1 MTPKPNHTR
10 HMQIIGMGE
19 SRDEGQF
26 LDLLITTGGRRRPAL
41 LSLRDAG
48 KFPRDALA
56 SLDANLLT
64 EEARRESLRRFQ
76 EAARTMRPTFDVI
89 TRPGWAGDAFV
100 FPDETFIPGEAN
112 LAVWLHRDHLP
123 YGLKFKSKGTVK
135 EWQPSPIWHAG
146 TAG

>member
-19 SRDEGQF
+19 SRDEGHF

-100 FPDETFIPGEAN
+100 FPDETFIQG
-112 LAVWLHRDHLP
+112 
-123 YGLKFKSKGTVK
+123 K
-135 EWQPSPIWHAG
+135 PISRCGCTETISH
-146 TAG
+146 TA